1 MKSRSF
7 PLFSVIF
14 CSFIYIST
22 KQVHC
27 DELPGWDE
35 PSNKSTFYTAAVLEY
50 ASPTN
55 STEPETIVA
64 MNLIEYIKWIE
75 KAAEQ
80 GVDILVFPEAT
91 LNYHGESSAKI
102 CINLYTLNAKSLSG
116 ITSRE
121 DLSRVAVDLQSLDI
135 PDVSQCDYSFYDD
148 VSKLFISFLW
158 HLFLN

>member
-1 MKSRSF
+1 M
-7 PLFSVIF
+7 
-14 CSFIYIST
+14 
-22 KQVHC
+22 HC
-27 DELPGWDE
+27 DELPEWDE

-91 LNYHGESSAKI
+91 LNYNGESLAKI
-102 CINLYTLNAKSLSG
+102 CIMFYIPSTSPPG

-148 VSKLFISFLW
+148 VSKLFISFL
-158 HLFLN
+158 

>member
-1 MKSRSF
+1 MKSRS
-7 PLFSVIF
+7 LFSVIF

-27 DELPGWDE
+27 DELPEWDE

-64 MNLIEYIKWIE
+64 INLIEYIKWIE

-91 LNYHGESSAKI
+91 LNYNGESLAKI
-102 CINLYTLNAKSLSG
+102 CIMFYIPSKSPPG

-148 VSKLFISFLW
+148 VSELFISFL
-158 HLFLN
+158 